1 MSLNVCAHKVI
12 EFFTKLKVLLYSSA
26 KTNTFAFRLMQ
37 AATRCTKACSMH
49 RSLFNILFTPRSAG
63 FHFQL
68 WSHRTTVYRTA
79 LPYPRFHQLVGRYP
93 QRSYIRRIY
102 NSVYWLLSCIYGLYL
117 NINKMVIQ

>member
-49 RSLFNILFTPRSAG
+49 RMSIQHSLHTPVS
-63 FHFQL
+63 
-68 WSHRTTVYRTA
+68 
-79 LPYPRFHQLVGRYP
+79 RFPFSTLEP
-93 QRSYIRRIY
+93 QD
-102 NSVYWLLSCIYGLYL
+102 YGLPDCATLSAISPTGGKVPSTKLYQKNLQFCVLDIILYL
-117 NINKMVIQ
+117 WLISEH